1 MSSKQPQHQ
10 QPQHQHQQDDD
21 DVTKDVQEEDW
32 SDIMTSDLSAG
43 SFARH
48 DDVQDI
54 CLPDGILLKIASAA
68 SLSPLDMMDLSW
80 GTHDATGH
88 CIWMGAKLFLQALPK
103 LQVVYLFS
111 DAHCRILEL
120 GSGTGLAGIAVAK
133 TQEAN
138 DTSLQQLHI
147 VLTDNSDSA
156 LALCRHNCKING
168 VAQKVRVEFL
178 SWGNT
183 LLSSSTTTPR
193 SSSHDF
199 DIVLATDVLYD
210 IGAWEPLLQTV
221 TNSLREKGHLILS
234 HVPRAALPE
243 GTLSSGSSSSSLED
257 HLVAIAK
264 GYQLHLVSTLHPSD
278 LEEFEDWQEMEQ
290 AGASILIF
298 GKVSTTGNVKETI
311 Q

>member
-10 QPQHQHQQDDD
+10 QQQHQHQQDDD
-21 DVTKDVQEEDW
+21 NVPKDVQEEDW

-54 CLPDGILLKIASAA
+54 CLPNGILLKIASTA

-88 CIWMGAKLFLQALPK
+88 CIWMGAKLFLKALPK

-111 DAHCRILEL
+111 GAHCRILEL

-138 DTSLQQLHI
+138 DTNLQQLHI

-168 VAQKVRVEFL
+168 VAQKVQVEFL

-183 LLSSSTTTPR
+183 LLSSSTTTSR
-193 SSSHDF
+193 SSSDDF

-210 IGAWEPLLQTV
+210 IGAWEPLLQTA
-221 TNSLREKGHLILS
+221 TNSLRETGHLILS

-243 GTLSSGSSSSSLED
+243 ETLSSGSSYSSLED
-257 HLVAIAK
+257 YLITIAK
-264 GYQLHLVSTLHPSD
+264 GYQLHLVSTLNPSD

-298 GKVSTTGNVKETI
+298 GKVSTTGNVKETS
-311 Q
+311 